1 MADDFTD
8 NERTRPTA
16 PPDKE
21 AALEAQLGG
30 LLKQLEAQQ
39 SSSSLDTR
47 QEQAPVDAG
56 GLSFEG
62 MMVGI
67 VVSAVG
73 LGYLRWGKNTG
84 QPLLALAGVLL
95 LVVPWVV
102 SDALWLSLAGV
113 GIAVLGALAQRF
125 FFPSSY

>member
-1 MADDFTD
+1 MGDDASGHE
-8 NERTRPTA
+8 NA
-16 PPDKE
+16 PSTSTSDQE

-39 SSSSLDTR
+39 SSSLEG
-47 QEQAPVDAG
+47 QPEKAPVDVG

-67 VVSAVG
+67 IVSAVG

-95 LVVPWVV
+95 LVVPWAIT
-102 SDALWLSLAGV
+102 DALWLSLAGLA
-113 GIAVLGALAQRF
+113 IAVAGALAERF